1 MTVLRAQ
8 LGQSR
13 SSRQVHGRRGD
24 AYSIRFVNGIVF
36 AVAVEVRTEGHLET
50 HPEEGGPA

>member
-1 MTVLRAQ
+1 MTVLRGQ
-8 LGQSR
+8 LGQYR
-13 SSRQVHGRRGD
+13 SSRQVHARRGD